1 MQRILVIDDERDV
14 RDSVKCVLDL
24 AGYEVLTAENV
35 PEALEQLKRTPMDL
49 VITDIIM
56 PKMNG
61 VQAIESIRRA
71 FPLVRIV
78 AISGGGNFG
87 VAGYQPTAIATNAYL
102 RSAEEAGAHV
112 VLTKPFELDDLIE
125 VVEKLLGV
133 GHA

>member
-1 MQRILVIDDERDV
+1 MQRILIVDDERDV

-24 AGYEVLTAENV
+24 AGYVVLTADNATD
-35 PEALEQLKRTPMDL
+35 ALDQLGRTPTDL

-56 PKMNG
+56 PKIDG
-61 VQAIESIRRA
+61 VQAIQSIRKA

-102 RSAEEAGAHV
+102 ASAEEAGVHL
-112 VLTKPFELDDLIE
+112 VLTKPFEADDLLE
-125 VVEKLLGV
+125 AVEKLLGV